1 MAPPLPPPSSD
12 LPAASAGSGGRRMFR
27 ALGDDELMA
36 ACGAGDTAALAELM
50 RRHQAAAWR
59 YAWRIFR
66 DHHLAE
72 DMTQELFVK
81 LFRNAARYQPRGHF
95 TTYFY
100 RVLANLCFD
109 LLRKRKRRRA
119 VQAVQLDP
127 IESEGTELEPRAI
140 QDEPEAP
147 LDRVDAREAVRVSL
161 QGLPVR
167 VRQALELREFEG
179 LRYRDIAE
187 VLDLSLNEVKVLL
200 HRGRK
205 LLARELART
214 PVGRDWLRTEGGTA

>member
-1 MAPPLPPPSSD
+1 MAPPPPP
-12 LPAASAGSGGRRMFR
+12 LPHARR
-27 ALGDDELMA
+27 ALRAYTDDELMG
-36 ACGAGDTAALAELM
+36 ACGGGDTAALAELM

-119 VQAVQLDP
+119 VNAVHLDP
-127 IESEGTELEPRAI
+127 IESEGTELEPRAL

-147 LDRVDAREAVRVSL
+147 LERLDAREAVRVAL
-161 QGLPVR
+161 DGLPVR

-214 PVGRDWLRTEGGTA
+214 PVGRDWLRTEGGPA

>member
-1 MAPPLPPPSSD
+1 M
-12 LPAASAGSGGRRMFR
+12 G
-27 ALGDDELMA
+27 
-36 ACGAGDTAALAELM
+36 ACGVGDTAALAELM

-109 LLRKRKRRRA
+109 LLRKRKRRRK
-119 VQAVQLDP
+119 VNSVHLDP
-127 IESEGTELEPRAI
+127 LDSEGTELEPRAAEV
-140 QDEPEAP
+140 EPGAP
-147 LDRVDAREAVRVSL
+147 LDHLDAREAVQACL
-161 QGLPVR
+161 EGLPVR

-214 PVGRDWLRTEGGTA
+214 PVGRDWLRQEGGAS